1 MTMANLASNLVETAS
16 GLGGSVALRV
26 GPTATTYAELDRASS
41 RVAGMLRERG
51 LKPGDPV
58 GIMLPKT
65 SPVASFNHPD
75 AQGRFDGHAGPR
87 GADARRRRDGQ
98 EVPQGDVGEIVI
110 RGHNVMKG
118 YWHRPEDTAKAT
130 PDGWFRTGDMARVDE
145 DGYYIVD
152 RKKDM
157 IIRGGYNVYNHVKA
171 QVAAYKYPRKVWIVN
186 ELPKG
191 PTAKIVKRKIV
202 PPGDQGR

>member
-98 EVPQGDVGEIVI
+98 VVPQGDVGEIVI

-118 YWHRPEDTAKAT
+118 YWHRPEDTAKAI

-157 IIRGGYNVYNHVKA
+157 IIRGGYNVYDPCQGSGGRVQVPA
-171 QVAAYKYPRKVWIVN
+171 QGMDRERTA
-186 ELPKG
+186 EG
-191 PTAKIVKRKIV
+191 PDGKDRQA
-202 PPGDQGR
+202 